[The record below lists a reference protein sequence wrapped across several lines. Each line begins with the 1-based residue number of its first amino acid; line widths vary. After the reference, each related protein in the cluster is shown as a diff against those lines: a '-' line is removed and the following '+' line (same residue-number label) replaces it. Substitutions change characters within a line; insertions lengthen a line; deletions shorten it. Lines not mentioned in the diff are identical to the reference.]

1 MYGVY
6 NLMSVN
12 VRFCGPWKN
21 FGNTN
26 NHIITILINKNKL
39 ITNEIGF
46 YERGKPT
53 EIDVITKTDLV
64 VVSKSQL
71 NHS

>member
-21 FGNTN
+21 FDNTN
-26 NHIITILINKNKL
+26 NRILIYIML
-39 ITNEIGF
+39 IYNI
-46 YERGKPT
+46 
-53 EIDVITKTDLV
+53 
-64 VVSKSQL
+64 
-71 NHS
+71 